1 MGGAPVLA
9 ARMAV
14 YAGSGRVFVAFLDA
28 APAYD
33 SHTPELM
40 IRQADRIEFGVAT
53 VVAGTGLGASHHAR
67 DVLARALNTQG
78 CIVIDADALNL
89 IAAVPDLQHKLQ
101 HRPPHTSIITPH
113 PLEAARLLGVSTAD
127 VQRDRLQAAR
137 LLARRF
143 KVIAILKGA
152 GTVIALPDGEIVI
165 NTTGNP
171 ALSTAGAGDVLSG
184 LCGALLAMQAASA
197 AVWLHG
203 RAADRLVDLGIGPV
217 GLTAGE
223 IIPAVRALINHG
235 TG

>member
-1 MGGAPVLA
+1 
-9 ARMAV
+9 
-14 YAGSGRVFVAFLDA
+14 
-28 APAYD
+28 AYD
-33 SHTPELM
+33 SRYPELM
-40 IRQADRIEFGVAT
+40 IRQADRTEFGAAT
-53 VVAGTGLGASHHAR
+53 VVAGPGLGTSHHAR

-89 IAAVPDLQHKLQ
+89 IATTPNLQHRLQ

-113 PLEAARLLGVSTAD
+113 PLEAARLLGASSANI
-127 VQRDRLQAAR
+127 QHDRLQAAR
-137 LLARRF
+137 LLARHF

-184 LCGALLAMQAASA
+184 LCGALLAQGRPVMQAALA

-203 RAADRLVDLGIGPV
+203 KAADRLVDLGIGPV
-217 GLTAGE
+217 GLSASE
-223 IIPAVRALINHG
+223 IIPAVRALINHVMSG
-235 TG
+235 SGVAPAISKTLR